1 MKNDLGFCE
10 GNIFRLHRGMLKGF
24 ASNEQSPIIGISHLN
39 PAGLTKIMFH
49 K

>member
-1 MKNDLGFCE
+1 MTWVFAKE
-10 GNIFRLHRGMLKGF
+10 IFFDCTGGMLKGF
-24 ASNEQSPIIGISHLN
+24 ASNEKSPIIGISHLN